1 MARRQQHLA
10 KKEAASGRGHVR
22 FVLQVGRSQATNL
35 KGLSGAGLFAQGGWM
50 LATHH
55 RAPSSR
61 SRFSS
66 SLQGDRRGRQVL
78 NQCRSIV
85 ALRAGAEGG
94 QGASPKSISIAAF
107 RAGGPAGRGGREQI
121 GRSSQIAGAQ
131 QKQGAGCRCCV
142 AKEMQTLSLVSGGGR
157 GCPGGNVAP
166 ALVDR
171 RTLGRTG
178 GRGGTRRLHLAG
190 SSRRWVEGA
199 TDRRCRCPPT
209 ALSFARVP
217 CSVLRSDG
225 GPGEGTGLL
234 VPASLCWRE
243 VASGRASFKH
253 FLRRSN
259 PR

>member
-1 MARRQQHLA
+1 VQAAALGEKRSGEWQGARA
-10 KKEAASGRGHVR
+10 ICAAGRAIAGDELKGIERCWAFCSGRLDAR
-22 FVLQVGRSQATNL
+22 D
-35 KGLSGAGLFAQGGWM
+35 
-50 LATHH
+50 
-55 RAPSSR
+55 APSCSVFEEPLLKLSAGR
-61 SRFSS
+61 PAGPA
-66 SLQGDRRGRQVL
+66 SLEPMSLDCCTSGGGRRR
-78 NQCRSIV
+78 
-85 ALRAGAEGG
+85 
-94 QGASPKSISIAAF
+94 ASPKSISIAAF
-107 RAGGPAGRGGREQI
+107 RAGGRAGRGGREQI

-142 AKEMQTLSLVSGGGR
+142 AKEMQTLSLASGGGR

-178 GRGGTRRLHLAG
+178 VGGGTRRLHLAG

-209 ALSFARVP
+209 ALSFARAP